1 MSSNIFRI
9 AIIGAGRGGEA
20 LLQVLQEDSDIRI
33 VAIVDARVDAPALK
47 QAALL
52 SIPILHAV
60 EGIPACDMVINVTG
74 CSDVSERLC
83 RYFSSDVEIMEGKAA
98 RFFYDQM
105 CKRKAEKKQIEQM
118 LAEFEQLNRIGRH
131 LNTTDSLSRMLKLVL
146 QEAMQVTGSPAGTVS
161 LYDKRSRSLSLY
173 AASGFSDSFGHQDRW
188 VIREGGL
195 TERIFSERKPFV
207 VPDIA
212 DSEELAL
219 NSMLAEEG
227 VQALVAVPLALG
239 TETVGILYVNDF
251 APREY
256 DENHLCILDLLA
268 NQAAHA
274 IQKARLFET
283 IEQEK
288 AELKSLNEHLEAR
301 IMERTADLTS
311 ANEALTRANQAKSQ
325 FISNMSHELRTPLT
339 SINGFSEFLIDGF
352 VGPLNETQTKYLKN
366 INISGKHLLELINGI
381 LDLAKIEAGKM
392 TLKLE
397 KVDVAALLDEI
408 LLVLQGY
415 ATKTSVR
422 LLLECDAAI
431 PGIVLD
437 RTKFKQI
444 LYNLCSN
451 AIKFSP
457 QGGEVRIVVD
467 YNNSAAGQHNDDELE
482 SYARLT
488 VAIHDEGIG
497 ISPEDQVHIFNPF
510 EQADGSHSRNYEGTG
525 LGLTLTQ
532 RLVEMHGGS
541 IEVNS
546 APDKGSCFVFTLP
559 VEFMQK
565 APVEKTI
572 MPADKPE
579 LLLQPMHNKPLAV
592 EPDAPVIMVVD
603 DDAHSLEI
611 STLYLSDAGYRVC
624 HAMNGDDALLVA
636 RKKRP
641 FLILLDVMMPG
652 KDGWEVLQELKI
664 DADTSDIP
672 VIMCTVSENE
682 ELGIALGA
690 TDYLS
695 KPINRE
701 LLASKLK
708 TLSKGIHR
716 RHRAMHVLA
725 IDDDESIRE
734 LYTATLTAQGYRVHT
749 AGNGPDGISLAESV
763 EPDII
768 ILDLMMPGMDGF
780 EVAERLK
787 RQPRTQNIPII
798 VVTARELAVAE
809 RVRLMG
815 HIEECVSKEQFTRER
830 LIDEI
835 RQIESI
841 YPYQAGLK
849 DNISGLL
856 NHRYY
861 QIRLNQEISRA
872 SRNSEKMACVVFD
885 LDGFSRFSEMAG
897 DAYVHSALR
906 KVGSFMMNNL
916 RGSDI
921 ATRHRVDEFAM
932 ILTRTE
938 LEGALL
944 VVNRLKNMIETYPFP
959 GEEGL
964 DKPGLTTSAAIS
976 LYPVDGDTPEKLITA
991 CHERIHKAKA
1001 SGRNKLAYEK
1011 NGGLVII

>member
-1 MSSNIFRI
+1 MGGDLFRI
-9 AIIGAGRGGEA
+9 VVIGAGRGGEA
-20 LLQVLQEDSDIRI
+20 LLQVLQEDSDINI
-33 VAIVDARVDAPALK
+33 VAIVDSRVDAPALK
-47 QAALL
+47 RAGIL
-52 SIPILHAV
+52 SIPIFHTI
-60 EGIPACDMVINVTG
+60 EEIPACDMAINVTG
-74 CSDVSERLC
+74 SSDVSERLRLC
-83 RYFSSDVEIMEGKAA
+83 LSSDVEIMEGKAA

-105 CKRKAEKKQIEQM
+105 CKRKREKDQIEQM
-118 LAEFEQLNRIGRH
+118 LSEFEKLDRVGRQLN
-131 LNTTDSLSRMLKLVL
+131 TSDSLSRMLRLVL
-146 QEAMQVTGSPAGTVS
+146 QEAMLVTGSPAGTVS
-161 LYDKRSRSLSLY
+161 LYDKETRSLSLY
-173 AASGFSDSFGHQDRW
+173 ASAGFSTSFDRQEPW
-188 VIREGGL
+188 IVREGGL
-195 TERIFSERKPFV
+195 TERIFNDQKPFV
-207 VPDIA
+207 VA
-212 DSEELAL
+212 DVVASKVITL
-219 NSMLAEEG
+219 NAMLTDEG

-239 TETVGILYVNDF
+239 SEVVGILYVNDF
-251 APREY
+251 SPRDY
-256 DENHLCILDLLA
+256 DENQLRFLDLLA

-274 IQKARLFET
+274 IQKARLFHV

-288 AELKSLNEHLEAR
+288 AELKSLNAHLEAR
-301 IMERTADLTS
+301 IMERTIDLTS
-311 ANEALTRANQAKSQ
+311 TNEALIRANQAKSQ

-339 SINGFSEFLIDGF
+339 SINGFSEFLIDGY

-392 TLKLE
+392 SLKLE
-397 KVDVAALLDEI
+397 KINVADLLDEI
-408 LLVLQGY
+408 QLVLEGY

-422 LLLECDAAI
+422 LSLEVDAAI
-431 PGIVLD
+431 PGIHLD

-467 YNNSAAGQHNDDELE
+467 YNNGTDDRQE

-488 VAIHDEGIG
+488 VAIHDQGIG
-497 ISPEDQVHIFNPF
+497 ISPQDQANIFSPF

-532 RLVEMHGGS
+532 KLIEMHGGS
-541 IEVNS
+541 IAVQS
-546 APDKGSCFVFTLP
+546 APGEGSCFVFTLP
-559 VEFMQK
+559 VELIQK
-565 APVEKTI
+565 PPVLPNL
-572 MPADKPE
+572 PAVDTQVV
-579 LLLQPMHNKPLAV
+579 LQQIHNKPLPVA
-592 EPDAPVIMVVD
+592 PDAPLIMVVD

-611 STLYLSDAGYRVC
+611 STLYLSNAGYRVC
-624 HAMNGDDALLVA
+624 HAMNGEDALLLV

-652 KDGWEVLQELKI
+652 KDGWEVLQELKL
-664 DADTSDIP
+664 DAETADIP

-682 ELGIALGA
+682 ELCIALGA
-690 TDYLS
+690 TDYLA

-701 LLASKLK
+701 LLASKLGA
-708 TLSKGIHR
+708 LSKGIHR
-716 RHRAMHVLA
+716 KNRTMHVLA
-725 IDDDESIRE
+725 IDDEENIRE
-734 LYTATLTAQGYRVHT
+734 LYMATLTAQGYRVHT
-749 AGNGPDGISLAESV
+749 ASSGAEGIHLAETV

-787 RQPRTQNIPII
+787 QQPRTENIPII
-798 VVTARELAVAE
+798 VVTAKELAVAE

-815 HIEECVSKEQFTRER
+815 HIEDCVSKESFTREQ
-830 LIDEI
+830 LLDEI
-835 RQIESI
+835 RHVESI
-841 YPYQAGLK
+841 YPHQAGLR

-861 QIRLNQEISRA
+861 QIRLDQEISRA

-885 LDGFSRFSEMAG
+885 LDGFARFSEVAG
-897 DAYVHSALR
+897 EAYVHAALR
-906 KVGSFMMNNL
+906 KVGSFLMNNL

-932 ILTRTE
+932 ILTHTE

-944 VVNRLKNMIETYPFP
+944 VVNRLKNMIEAYPFP

-964 DKPGLTTSAAIS
+964 DKPGLTTCAAIA
-976 LYPVDGDTPEKLITA
+976 LYPEDGDTPEKLITT
-991 CHERIHKAKA
+991 CHARIGKAKA
-1001 SGRNKLAYEK
+1001 AGKNKLAYEK
-1011 NGGLVII
+1011 NGGLIII